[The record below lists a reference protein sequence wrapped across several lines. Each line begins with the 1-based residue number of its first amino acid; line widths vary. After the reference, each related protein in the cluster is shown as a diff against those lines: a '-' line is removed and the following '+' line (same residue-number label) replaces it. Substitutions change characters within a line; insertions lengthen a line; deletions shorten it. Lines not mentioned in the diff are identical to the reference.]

1 MYAIRE
7 CELLRNSDDV
17 KNTYCYNLFS
27 IIACDAFGINRK
39 LFEQNGQEW
48 VDENYSDP
56 VSWIE

>member
-1 MYAIRE
+1 
-7 CELLRNSDDV
+7 V

-27 IIACDAFGINRK
+27 NIAYDAFEINRK

>member
-27 IIACDAFGINRK
+27 IIACDAFEINRK
-39 LFEQNGQEW
+39 LFE
-48 VDENYSDP
+48 
-56 VSWIE
+56 